1 MSFKKTSGEVN
12 VIFPYLNDVV
22 IVLQYSAFTAS
33 FRRHKL
39 RITKVRIIFSV
50 SKPRVWPNIVNVHQ
64 SALIH
69 ILEGIV
75 GHSKPKRDMNSRI
88 SQYMLAIWVENRR
101 ERRKKMFDLLTECK
115 KLRKAKRKSQIDK
128 LAEKSINPDDFK
140 HN

>member
-1 MSFKKTSGEVN
+1 
-12 VIFPYLNDVV
+12 
-22 IVLQYSAFTAS
+22 
-33 FRRHKL
+33 
-39 RITKVRIIFSV
+39 
-50 SKPRVWPNIVNVHQ
+50 
-64 SALIH
+64 
-69 ILEGIV
+69 
-75 GHSKPKRDMNSRI
+75 MNSRI